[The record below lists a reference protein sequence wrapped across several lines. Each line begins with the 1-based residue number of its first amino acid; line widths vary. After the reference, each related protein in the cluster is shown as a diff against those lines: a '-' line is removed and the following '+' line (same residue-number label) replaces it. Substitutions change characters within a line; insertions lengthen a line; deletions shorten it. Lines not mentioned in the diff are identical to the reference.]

1 MACGCQNGLDSQVD
15 LVADDLSKI
24 KRPVS
29 PLKYLDFDK
38 EKYSHIVKVKS
49 QNEEDE
55 SNLISVNYWLK
66 NVKRKNEPTIPSD
79 TIPINFEH
87 DVEPWDL
94 ITTALI
100 NDKSAESKN
109 WK

>member
-1 MACGCQNGLDSQVD
+1 M
-15 LVADDLSKI
+15 
-24 KRPVS
+24 
-29 PLKYLDFDK
+29 
-38 EKYSHIVKVKS
+38 
-49 QNEEDE
+49 
-55 SNLISVNYWLK
+55 NYWLK

-87 DVEPWDL
+87 AVEPWDL